1 MKFNTIFILLI
12 LHLTSCNNASRIY
25 PKISTEKL
33 DTLKIA
39 PYPVVGNPAVFE
51 TAFFQDTHLQV
62 DSLTINF
69 YAVNIGKLNVES
81 GKLIASDPIVM
92 HDAKAFTNSF
102 PIGLFPVQLAIANFK
117 MDQRVAFSRVLF
129 SDKSVA
135 KWEFALL
142 DGQKQIP
149 IEGEEMYGFGVDAG
163 IGLYI
168 DKKANDAFNSLTGED
183 NKKWE
188 EVFVNQ
194 MSKNDRN
201 TWSYILYKFGK
212 HNLAAFSTG
221 YGDGTYATY
230 IGYDEQGKICR
241 LLTDFGIVDWLK
253 EP

>member
-1 MKFNTIFILLI
+1 MKLNTIFILLI

-33 DTLKIA
+33 DTLQIT
-39 PYPVVGNPAVFE
+39 PYPVIGNPPVFE
-51 TAFFQDTHLQV
+51 TAFFPRTHLQV
-62 DSLTINF
+62 DSQTINF

-92 HDAKAFTNSF
+92 HDAKPFTNNF
-102 PIGLFPVQLAIANFK
+102 PIGIFPVQLAIASFK
-117 MDQRVAFSRVLF
+117 YDQRVAFSRVLF
-129 SDKSVA
+129 SDHPVT

-142 DGQKQIP
+142 AGQKQIP
-149 IEGEEMYGFGVDAG
+149 IEGDEMYGFGVDAG
-163 IGLYI
+163 IGIYI
-168 DKKANDAFNSLTGED
+168 DKKANDVFNRLATEK
-183 NKKWE
+183 NKRWE
-188 EVFVNQ
+188 EVFIDQ
-194 MSKNDRN
+194 MGKNYRN
-201 TWSYILYKFGK
+201 TWDFILYKFGE